1 MALNKKGAG
10 LIITLMLATIFFFF
24 GLAVA
29 PALVEVVGE
38 QMTALSCDT
47 ATNSFTKGTCV
58 LVDLMSPFFVGAI
71 FALGGAV
78 ISAKIL

>member
-1 MALNKKGAG
+1 MALNKKGTG
-10 LIITLMLATIFFFF
+10 LIITLMLATLFFFF

-29 PALVEVVGE
+29 PALVEIAGE

-58 LVDLMSPFFVGAI
+58 LIDLMAPYFVGVI

-78 ISAKIL
+78 ITARLL